1 MFPSSSR
8 SLSAS
13 LGELSREMGGG
24 GSTLPHAGHRR
35 GPQGPGALP
44 LSLGVATCPPAPWS
58 QAFMR
63 LRSLFWKEAPQFRAQ
78 ERKQLTRG
86 RGAGSPETWGL
97 VPAFHVPLNVLLAK
111 SLPLPGSSSL
121 T

>member
-13 LGELSREMGGG
+13 LGELSRERG
-24 GSTLPHAGHRR
+24 GSTLPDAGHRR

-44 LSLGVATCPPAPWS
+44 LSGRRHLSTCS
-58 QAFMR
+58 LVTS
-63 LRSLFWKEAPQFRAQ
+63 LREAQ
-78 ERKQLTRG
+78 ELVLEGGPSIQGT
-86 RGAGSPETWGL
+86 GAEAADQGYGCRESRDLGSGPRLPHTL
-97 VPAFHVPLNVLLAK
+97 SVLLAK

>member
-13 LGELSREMGGG
+13 LGELSRERGGIDPPPRQAQAGTPGSRSPASLSGRRHLSTGSLVTSLHEAQELVLEG
-24 GSTLPHAGHRR
+24 GPSIQGTGAEAADQGQGCRESRDLGSGPRLPH
-35 GPQGPGALP
+35 
-44 LSLGVATCPPAPWS
+44 T
-58 QAFMR
+58 
-63 LRSLFWKEAPQFRAQ
+63 
-78 ERKQLTRG
+78 
-86 RGAGSPETWGL
+86 
-97 VPAFHVPLNVLLAK
+97 LNVLLAK